1 MNKIEY
7 RQQREVKMAVI
18 FCDTDCEL
26 WHTTAKEL
34 GVEVIKM
41 PYSVEIEEYY
51 YDLGEKTDI
60 ADFFSQMEK
69 GAKVSTA
76 GLNEQTYIDY
86 FEPYFKKG
94 EDILYIAFSSKM
106 SSTFLHMDNAVQKL
120 SKKYPNVK
128 FVKFDTLN
136 ISLGAGILVYL
147 GAKYFKEHN
156 QDIEKTCEYLT
167 SIRDKV
173 EVLFVVNDLKYLARG
188 GRISKAKATIANIM
202 NVKPILT
209 VNKEGEIDVATKVNG
224 SKKAFKYLVNKVI
237 EEYSTTEDAPIFLV
251 DTISNNM
258 VDKLEEEILQSIK
271 AKVVK
276 QPIGPVI
283 GAHCGPGTFGIIY
296 IKK

>member
-1 MNKIEY
+1 
-7 RQQREVKMAVI
+7 MAVI

-60 ADFFSQMEK
+60 ADFFNQMEK

-106 SSTFLHMDNAVQKL
+106 SSTFLHMDNAVLKL
-120 SKKYPNVK
+120 SEKYPDVK
-128 FVKFDTLN
+128 FIKFDTLN
-136 ISLGAGILVYL
+136 ISLGAGMLVYL
-147 GAKYFKEHN
+147 GAKYFKEHGE
-156 QDIEKTCEYLT
+156 DVEKTCEYLA

-209 VNKEGEIDVATKVNG
+209 VNQEGEIDVATKVNG
-224 SKKAFKYLVNKVI
+224 SKKAFKYLVSKVA
-237 EEYSTTEDAPIFLV
+237 ENYSTEHNAPIFLV

-258 VDKLEEEILQSIK
+258 VDQLDDAILKEVKAEI
-271 AKVVK
+271 VK

-283 GAHCGPGTFGIIY
+283 GAHCGPGTFGVIY
-296 IKK
+296 MKK

>member
-1 MNKIEY
+1 
-7 RQQREVKMAVI
+7 MAVI

-41 PYSVEIEEYY
+41 PYNVEIEEYY

-120 SKKYPNVK
+120 SKKYPDVK

-147 GAKYFKEHN
+147 GARYFNEHN
-156 QDIEKTCEYLT
+156 QNIEKTCEYLA

-188 GRISKAKATIANIM
+188 GRISKSKATIANIM

-224 SKKAFKYLVNKVI
+224 SKKAFKYLVSKAT
-237 EEYSTTEDAPIFLV
+237 EEYSSKEDAPIFLV

-296 IKK
+296 IKQ